1 MKIRLRLALYGAFVT
16 AIAMLAFGVL
26 LGLLVSRAAPEEQDR
41 QLADLADAT
50 ALALE
55 ESPAA
60 SLIPTQPP
68 LLIDLSA
75 NTDPYV
81 SIVTEDGTILYS
93 TGEVNGAPP
102 RVPAAAIVEAAAT
115 GSSTVTTREGTTEIR
130 MHVVPWDRPDL
141 GIGGLVVVGQSTAY
155 TEEQIAGL
163 TAVLW
168 VSGLITL
175 IAAVVVSWLVSG
187 RALRPLHQLAETTD
201 EIGTTGDL
209 SRRLPPV
216 KADDEVG
223 GLTTSFNAMLDRL
236 EQSQDRLQANLAA
249 QRRFVGDASHELR
262 SPLTTIRSNA
272 GFLRDRPD
280 VSPED
285 REEALADIEAESD
298 RMARLI
304 DDLLLLARA
313 DAAPEVSRRPVDLT
327 VVLDD
332 AARRASR
339 LDRDVQVA
347 PSPPMVVM
355 GDHDDLTRLVW
366 ILLDNAEKHGGRPV
380 AVRLDEDDDA
390 VTLTVTD
397 HGPGIAPEHID
408 HVFERFYRADPARSP
423 AGAGLGLAIAAEIV
437 VAHGGSIDVANSPAP
452 AGATFTVRL
461 PAARVDG

>member
-1 MKIRLRLALYGAFVT
+1 MKIRLRLALFGAFVT
-16 AIAMLAFGVL
+16 AIAMVSFGVL

-41 QLADLADAT
+41 LLADLAAAT
-50 ALALE
+50 VVAVE
-55 ESPAA
+55 EAPAE

-68 LLIDLSA
+68 VLIDVATS
-75 NTDPYV
+75 TDPYV
-81 SIVTEDGTILYS
+81 EVVTEDGTVLYS
-93 TGEVNGAPP
+93 TGQVDGTPP
-102 RVPAAAIVEAAAT
+102 RVPAAAVVEAVET
-115 GSSTVTTREGTTEIR
+115 GSSTVTAEQGSTEIR
-130 MHVVPWDRPDL
+130 MYAVPWVRPDL
-141 GIGGLVVVGQSTAY
+141 GAAGIVVAGQSTAY

-168 VSGLITL
+168 ISGIITL

-187 RALRPLHQLAETTD
+187 RALRPLHELAETTD

-223 GLTTSFNAMLDRL
+223 ALTTSFNAMLDRL
-236 EQSQDRLQANLAA
+236 EDSQDRLQANLAA

-280 VSPED
+280 VSPQD
-285 REEALADIEAESD
+285 REEALADIEAESN
-298 RMARLI
+298 RMAHLI

-313 DAAPEVSRRPVDLT
+313 DAALDVSQRPVDLAM
-327 VVLDD
+327 VLQDASRR
-332 AARRASR
+332 AAR
-339 LDRDVQVA
+339 LGRDIAVA
-347 PSPPMVVM
+347 PTEPTVVM
-355 GDHDDLTRLVW
+355 GDHDALTRLVW
-366 ILLDNAEKHGGRPV
+366 ILLDNADKHGAQPIDV
-380 AVRLDEDDDA
+380 TLEDDGSTA
-390 VTLTVTD
+390 TLTVTD

-437 VAHGGSIDVANSPAP
+437 VAHGGSIKVANHDA
-452 AGATFTVRL
+452 AGAAFTVRL
-461 PAARVDG
+461 PVALGG

>member
-16 AIAMLAFGVL
+16 AIAMISFGVL

-41 QLADLADAT
+41 LLAELAAATVVAVEDAP
-50 ALALE
+50 A
-55 ESPAA
+55 ESMLPNR
-60 SLIPTQPP
+60 PP
-68 LLIDLSA
+68 VLIDLATS
-75 NTDPYV
+75 TDPYV
-81 SIVTEDGTILYS
+81 SVVSEDGTVLYA
-93 TGEVNGAPP
+93 TGQVDGELP
-102 RVPAAAIVEAAAT
+102 RVPAAAVVEAVET
-115 GSSTVTTREGTTEIR
+115 GSSTVTAQEGSTEIR
-130 MHVVPWDRPDL
+130 MYAVPWVRSDL
-141 GIGGLVVVGQSTAY
+141 GTAGIVVAGQSTAY

-168 VSGLITL
+168 VSGIITL
-175 IAAVVVSWLVSG
+175 IAAIVVSWLVSG
-187 RALRPLHQLAETTD
+187 RALRPLHRLAETTD

-223 GLTTSFNAMLDRL
+223 VLTTSFNAMLDRL
-236 EQSQDRLQANLAA
+236 EDSQDRLQANLAA

-280 VSPED
+280 VSPQD

-298 RMARLI
+298 RMAYLI

-313 DAAPEVSRRPVDLT
+313 DAALDVSHRPVDLA
-327 VVLDD
+327 VVLQDASRR
-332 AARRASR
+332 AARLGRAIA
-339 LDRDVQVA
+339 VA
-347 PSPPMVVM
+347 PTEPTVVM
-355 GDHDDLTRLVW
+355 GDHDALTRLVW
-366 ILLDNAEKHGGRPV
+366 ILLDNADKHGAQPIDV
-380 AVRLDEDDDA
+380 TLEDDGA
-390 VTLTVTD
+390 TATMTVTD

-437 VAHGGSIDVANSPAP
+437 IAHGGSIRVTNHDD
-452 AGATFTVRL
+452 AGAAFTVRI
-461 PAARVDG
+461 PVAQVD

>member
-1 MKIRLRLALYGAFVT
+1 VKIRLRLALYGAFVT
-16 AIAMLAFGVL
+16 AIAMISFGVL

-41 QLADLADAT
+41 LLADLAAAT
-50 ALALE
+50 VVAVE
-55 ESPAA
+55 EAPAA
-60 SLIPTQPP
+60 SLIPTRPP
-68 LLIDLSA
+68 VLTDLATS
-75 NTDPYV
+75 TDPYV
-81 SIVTEDGTILYS
+81 SVVSEDGTVLYA
-93 TGEVNGAPP
+93 TGQVGGEPP
-102 RVPAAAIVEAAAT
+102 QVPAAAVVEAVAT
-115 GSSTVTTREGTTEIR
+115 GESTVTTAQGSTEIR
-130 MHVVPWDRPDL
+130 MYAMPWSRSDL
-141 GIGGLVVVGQSTAY
+141 GATGIVVAGQSTAY

-168 VSGLITL
+168 VSGTITL
-175 IAAVVVSWLVSG
+175 IAAIVVSWLVSG
-187 RALRPLHQLAETTD
+187 RALRPLHRLAETTD

-223 GLTTSFNAMLDRL
+223 VLTTSFNAMLDRL
-236 EQSQDRLQANLAA
+236 EDSQDRLQATLAA

-280 VSPED
+280 VSPQD

-298 RMARLI
+298 RMAHLI

-313 DAAPEVSRRPVDLT
+313 DAALDVSHRPVDLA

-332 AARRASR
+332 ASRRAAR
-339 LDRDVQVA
+339 LGWDIVFA
-347 PSPPMVVM
+347 PTNPTVVM
-355 GDHDDLTRLVW
+355 GDHDALTRLVW
-366 ILLDNAEKHGGRPV
+366 ILLDNADKHGARPIN
-380 AVRLDEDDDA
+380 
-390 VTLTVTD
+390 VTLNDDGTTATLAVAD

-437 VAHGGSIDVANSPAP
+437 VAHGGSIRVTNEEG
-452 AGATFTVRL
+452 AGAAFTVRL
-461 PAARVDG
+461 PVAQLI